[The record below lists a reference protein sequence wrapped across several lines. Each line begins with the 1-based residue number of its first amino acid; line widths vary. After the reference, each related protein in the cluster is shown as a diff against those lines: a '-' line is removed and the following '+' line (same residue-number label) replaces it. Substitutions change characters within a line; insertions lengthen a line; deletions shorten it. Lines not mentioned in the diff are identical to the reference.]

1 MLGASGLSRSCSIAR
16 RGGGGGGRGNGGC
29 GGGGRGGRGRG
40 GGGRGGPGGGGRCGG
55 GHSGGS
61 LGGMQQPTG
70 SEAATAIPMLFGADV
85 MKEGG
90 EEEAGA
96 SEGEESDEGGDEGSS
111 LGEGVANTPSW
122 LHECFESAEAEQEY
136 WVSRSG
142 RICSGRSSEG

>member
-1 MLGASGLSRSCSIAR
+1 MAVVAVAVAAAAAAVQAVAAVVAVAMA
-16 RGGGGGGRGNGGC
+16 
-29 GGGGRGGRGRG
+29 
-40 GGGRGGPGGGGRCGG
+40 
-55 GHSGGS
+55 GGS

-111 LGEGVANTPSW
+111 LGKGVANTPSW
-122 LHECFESAEAEQEY
+122 LHECFESPEAEQEY

>member
-16 RGGGGGGRGNGGC
+16 RGGGRGNGGC

-70 SEAATAIPMLFGADV
+70 SEAATAIPTMLFGADV

-111 LGEGVANTPSW
+111 LGKGVANTPSW
-122 LHECFESAEAEQEY
+122 LHECFESPEAEQEY